1 MPRAAAARP
10 AQQRTGCLGGLWLI
24 YKMPFQF
31 LWRAPQLGEAFRRTA
46 ATTAGV
52 RARQIVDQAR
62 LAGVAAW
69 ILAFLFMALV
79 AVILTVMSRGSSD
92 TARDALRQI
101 VASHS
106 SRDLVHVTDQAGSPA
121 VAAAMRGLRA
131 FDPAFDANVFLD
143 CVRVAVGAYAM
154 AQMGGSD
161 RLLRRITTPGFWQT
175 HNGKQID
182 EGIAKRSRQLRD
194 HPQEANNHR
203 LILDVSWREPAV
215 QAVALGERGVDR
227 ITVRLASVVIG
238 FLVIPSTPPRSMRVD
253 GATELDWDFV
263 RPAGSKT
270 DPEAVL
276 QPRTCASCG
285 APYRSE
291 ADDACAYCH
300 APRADAQAGW
310 RLDRNYLVVQTGR

>member
-1 MPRAAAARP
+1 MVIHVLEDV
-10 AQQRTGCLGGLWLI
+10 RTGIWLAILGG
-24 YKMPFQF
+24 
-31 LWRAPQLGEAFRRTA
+31 
-46 ATTAGV
+46 V
-52 RARQIVDQAR
+52 V
-62 LAGVAAW
+62 AW

-79 AVILTVMSRGSSD
+79 TIILTIMSRGSSD

-106 SRDLVHVTDQAGSPA
+106 SRDLVHVGDQAGSPA
-121 VAAAMRGLRA
+121 VGAAMRDLRA

-154 AQMGGSD
+154 AQMSASD

-175 HNGKQID
+175 HNGRQIA
-182 EGIAKRSRQLRD
+182 EGIAKRNRQLRD
-194 HPQEANNHR
+194 HPQEANGGK

-215 QAVALGERGVDR
+215 QAVALGDHGVDR
-227 ITVRLASVVIG
+227 ITVRLASVFIVALLIS
-238 FLVIPSTPPRSMRVD
+238 STPPRSMRID
-253 GATELDWDFV
+253 AATELDWDFV

-270 DPEAVL
+270 DPDAVL

-285 APYRSE
+285 AAYRSE
-291 ADDACAYCH
+291 VDDACAYCH

-310 RLDRNYLVVQTGR
+310 RLDRNYLVVHTGR